1 MFICM
6 NCFIYRNKKFLHSN
20 HTEGL
25 LVGLAEAAEAEDDG
39 DHDQGGQH
47 HVQHQVE
54 VGALG
59 QAANLN
65 TVTLSGEK
73 HFTAQYRRCRYIK
86 KVF

>member
-54 VGALG
+54 VGVME
-59 QAANLN
+59 QAAHLN
-65 TVTLSGEK
+65 TVTLRSILWLN
-73 HFTAQYRRCRYIK
+73 TADVDILYSH
-86 KVF
+86 